1 MLCALTKPLCD
12 AATDLGLKDPVNVLT
27 NCILDSAGS
36 LACTGLAKT
45 RGVKAAIQ
53 RATVT
58 LVLRMLARVLVQKGR
73 LYI

>member
-12 AATDLGLKDPVNVLT
+12 AATDLGLKDPVKVLT

-36 LACTGLAKT
+36 LACNGLAKA
-45 RGVKAAIQ
+45 RGVKAAMQ

-58 LVLRMLARVLVQKGR
+58 LVLRMPARVLVQKGR
-73 LYI
+73 LSI